1 MFLFAT
7 SLIIRYQK
15 IRGQGQVGPVP
26 GNYCCFKCGMP
37 GHWIKQ
43 CPLNLVRT
51 FSFSFATLNIQ
62 FIHYLNLFFGIEQ
75 TMDIKKST
83 GIPRSFMVPVNG
95 PDVPGAMMT
104 PSGHFAVPAI
114 DQ

>member
-1 MFLFAT
+1 M
-7 SLIIRYQK
+7 
-15 IRGQGQVGPVP
+15 GPVP

-43 CPLNLVRT
+43 CPLNLVTT
-51 FSFSFATLNIQ
+51 FPVPCSLHFVLM
-62 FIHYLNLFFGIEQ
+62 FFVSLLLIFLQ

-83 GIPRSFMVPVNG
+83 GIPRSFMVPVEG
-95 PDVPGAMMT
+95 PEVPGAMMT